1 MFIRRLITVVILVPL
16 LIWFVLGTTVAVF
29 QMFSAVFCLLAAWE
43 WASLI
48 GLKGRYNK
56 TVYVILLL
64 GGLSIIQFVPYTY
77 TLCFSAIWWL
87 VAILILW
94 GYVRKQTYTKKKFI
108 NGAIGFLCIIPAW
121 VGLNSL
127 RAGPEGADYVILF
140 LFLLWATD
148 TGAYLI
154 GMRYGKNKLA
164 PTLSPGKTIEGVIG
178 GFVLMLVFLVIG
190 LLVFKIPSD
199 KWLGLAI
206 LAVVMVFFSIVGD
219 LFESLFKRI
228 AKVKDSGHMI
238 PGHGGILDRLDSLFA
253 AAPIFALGLILSG
266 LR

>member
-1 MFIRRLITVVILVPL
+1 MFIRRFITVIILVPL
-16 LIWFVLGTTVAVF
+16 VIWFILGTTVAVF
-29 QMFSAVFCLLAAWE
+29 QIFSAAFCLLAAWE
-43 WASLI
+43 WASLM
-48 GLKGRYNK
+48 GMRSHFNK

-64 GGLSIIQFVPYTY
+64 GGLSIVQFVPYIY
-77 TLCFSAIWWL
+77 VLCLAVVWWL
-87 VAILILW
+87 IAIVILW
-94 GYVRKQTYTKKKFI
+94 GYVRKQTYNKKAFI

-127 RAGPEGADYVILF
+127 RAGPEGAHFVILF

-148 TGAYLI
+148 TGAYLV

-178 GFVLMLVFLVIG
+178 GFALMLIFLVIG
-190 LLVFKIPSD
+190 LLVFKIPAD
-199 KWLGLAI
+199 KWLGLGI
-206 LAVVMVFFSIVGD
+206 LAVVMVFFSVVGD

-238 PGHGGILDRLDSLFA
+238 PGHGGILDRLDSLLA
-253 AAPIFALGLILSG
+253 AAPIFALGLILFG